1 MSERTTLIAPALL
14 GATRV
19 GLGALWVHEGVV
31 KWHAGFGRAD
41 ILLVAD
47 GARSNSRVPGYFE
60 FFADH
65 VLRPFAGLAGFAVPV
80 VEVGLGV
87 ALILG
92 VLTLP
97 VALAS
102 LLNLITYWASDQLVT
117 QYPLM
122 AVLSTVLIAWAVQ
135 ASHFSISRL
144 RHVRAAEGSS
154 T

>member
-1 MSERTTLIAPALL
+1 MTSVALAGARVAL
-14 GATRV
+14 GV
-19 GLGALWVHEGVV
+19 LWLHEGLV

-47 GARSNSRVPGYFE
+47 GARSNTRIPGFFA

-65 VLRPFAGLAGFAVPV
+65 LLRPMADVAGIVVPI

-92 VLTLP
+92 ILTLP

-102 LLNLITYWASDQLVT
+102 LLNLMTYWSSDQLVT
-117 QYPLM
+117 QYPVM
-122 AVLSTVLIAWAVQ
+122 GALSGVLIAWPA
-135 ASHFSISRL
+135 AASRL
-144 RHVRAAEGSS
+144 SVPAFIMARRARKAPAFADV
-154 T
+154 